1 MLTRWCADTTK
12 YQSAGPGRK
21 HRAKGLALK
30 SDLGIGKPLPT
41 TLNNCVSFDCVS
53 FDRVTFDRVS
63 FDCVAFGRF
72 MRDTE
77 RVSTI
82 ELNLEKLVLPA
93 ISASLLAVRQ
103 RRSIGIVECSQ
114 SEEIERFVQ
123 AREALPSR
131 FIVCLTPLSVQAYL
145 GTNTRLF
152 LTEDSMGG
160 FGLLGPEIS
169 SIFSYPGKKYGDLL
183 LEEAKARG
191 GSSLCCYDLN
201 GALPRFYARH
211 GFREVARHAWKEELA
226 APSWNYAV
234 WGTPDFVEMS
244 L

>member
-1 MLTRWCADTTK
+1 MLTRWCADTIK

-53 FDRVTFDRVS
+53 FGRVTLDP
-63 FDCVAFGRF
+63 VAFGRF

-114 SEEIERFVQ
+114 SVEIERFVL
-123 AREALPSR
+123 AR
-131 FIVCLTPLSVQAYL
+131 
-145 GTNTRLF
+145 
-152 LTEDSMGG
+152 
-160 FGLLGPEIS
+160 
-169 SIFSYPGKKYGDLL
+169 
-183 LEEAKARG
+183 
-191 GSSLCCYDLN
+191 
-201 GALPRFYARH
+201 
-211 GFREVARHAWKEELA
+211 
-226 APSWNYAV
+226 
-234 WGTPDFVEMS
+234 
-244 L
+244 